1 MVDILKEK
9 KSDDNT
15 IGGYTSGGG
24 NINLEKKSNSWP
36 SNTIP
41 QNDDDIDVTK
51 NQFEER
57 NPEDRYGIE
66 NLGEDGESGYT
77 TMFDS
82 SDDMPKN
89 SGDDRITEG
98 APPPPQIPD
107 IPIKSTW
114 GIALTIMAILTYI
127 ITKRKL

>member
-9 KSDDNT
+9 NKSDDNT
-15 IGGYTSGGG
+15 IGGYTSSYG

-36 SNTIP
+36 SNTTP

-77 TMFDS
+77 TMLDS

-89 SGDDRITEG
+89 SDDDRITEG

-107 IPIKSTW
+107 IPIKST
-114 GIALTIMAILTYI
+114 
-127 ITKRKL
+127 